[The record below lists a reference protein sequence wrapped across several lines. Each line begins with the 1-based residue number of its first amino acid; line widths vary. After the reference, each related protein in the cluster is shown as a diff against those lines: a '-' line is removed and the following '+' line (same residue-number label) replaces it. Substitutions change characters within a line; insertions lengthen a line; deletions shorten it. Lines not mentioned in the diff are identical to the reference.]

1 MTLAEFLH
9 PIRKGS
15 KREHVLATLFFFK
28 HHAGQADATVQAIR
42 EGLVQANIPRSR
54 KANLSDALK
63 GAIPLVERLGGGRWK
78 ITKSGEDHI
87 REQLALPE
95 DLPQTQEDVSTLT
108 QLSRTLG
115 DDTVREYVDEA
126 IKCLQVGARRAA
138 VVFLWTGAVHEIREQ
153 IWSNGK
159 QIIEEALQRRNPKA
173 RFRRKDDFSFVKDST
188 LIELTGD
195 FSIFDKSER
204 KRLAEGLDL
213 RNDCGHPVKYRP
225 GEKKVSSFIED
236 LLQVVFGATP

>member
-9 PIRKGS
+9 PLRKSS
-15 KREHVLATLFFFK
+15 KREHVLATLFYFK
-28 HHAGQADATVQAIR
+28 HHAGQSDATVQAIR
-42 EGLVQANIPRSR
+42 EGLLQANMPRSR
-54 KANLSDALK
+54 KANLSYVLK
-63 GAIPLVERLGGGRWK
+63 SAIPLVESLGGGQWQ
-78 ITKSGEDHI
+78 ITKTGEDHV
-87 REQLALPE
+87 RELLALPNE
-95 DLPQTQEDVSTLT
+95 SPQAQEDVSALT
-108 QLSRTLG
+108 QLSQTLS
-115 DDTVREYVDEA
+115 DDTAREYVDEA

-159 QIIEEALQRRNPKA
+159 QAIEEALQRKNPKA
-173 RFRRKDDFSFVKDST
+173 RFRRKDDFSFLKDST

-195 FSIFDKSER
+195 FSICDKSER